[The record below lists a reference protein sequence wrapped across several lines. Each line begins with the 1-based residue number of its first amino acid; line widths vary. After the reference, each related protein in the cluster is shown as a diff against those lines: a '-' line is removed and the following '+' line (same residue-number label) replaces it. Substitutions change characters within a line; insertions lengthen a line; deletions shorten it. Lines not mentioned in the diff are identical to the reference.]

1 MASDNQINTMAQF
14 PNIDQ
19 LSKTERGMFIKEH
32 EFEASFKTMI
42 SELNSLLDSSSSDSA
57 IKNTSEKVQAELN
70 VLIGRIESE
79 IVSLV
84 KRYMEQID
92 EEEDQVNAA
101 FERLYSYIYN
111 EIQSINVNIQ
121 NRTTTYDIVMS
132 YKLRLLNEVDKI
144 FGKTSPYQDGRNT
157 KNDNYSIRSSNSI
170 IRLRDIDEGQ
180 VWKSFPVIIDPNI
193 SQDKIIKICEFTPV
207 ENGKSIPAFL
217 AEIIISGDLYAF
229 KGILK
234 STVQNRDSRFNEEE
248 NRTAIFEADYFIN
261 QDLPF
266 SIKTLYDSNRNKI
279 AIALKYDDTEDKF
292 TSIIKLDFSI
302 NLLVGSDLEF
312 ANKNTCVIMDGV
324 DLNWYS
330 VNINMGNN
338 YIRKVTSH
346 NDKITHGGAISVYL
360 ETGKFIDFNL
370 PYSNTLTLTL
380 PNGNYVDYSNINYI
394 KTGNT
399 EIMLNGISIDNSGSS
414 SVITINDASNY
425 IEDTTQNVS
434 ISVSLNSWYSLT
446 DNNDGTFIKKTTHY
460 DLPDLSIHPELAS
473 VYIDGAIAPSNIY
486 DIDTI
491 TGLMVI
497 NDITGNL
504 EATVS
509 AYVYEESE
517 IVSSSN

>member
-1 MASDNQINTMAQF
+1 MQ
-14 PNIDQ
+14 
-19 LSKTERGMFIKEH
+19 K
-32 EFEASFKTMI
+32 
-42 SELNSLLDSSSSDSA
+42 
-57 IKNTSEKVQAELN
+57 
-70 VLIGRIESE
+70 
-79 IVSLV
+79 
-84 KRYMEQID
+84 
-92 EEEDQVNAA
+92 
-101 FERLYSYIYN
+101 
-111 EIQSINVNIQ
+111 
-121 NRTTTYDIVMS
+121 
-132 YKLRLLNEVDKI
+132 
-144 FGKTSPYQDGRNT
+144 
-157 KNDNYSIRSSNSI
+157 
-170 IRLRDIDEGQ
+170 
-180 VWKSFPVIIDPNI
+180 
-193 SQDKIIKICEFTPV
+193 
-207 ENGKSIPAFL
+207 
-217 AEIIISGDLYAF
+217 
-229 KGILK
+229 
-234 STVQNRDSRFNEEE
+234 RDSRFNEEE

-370 PYSNTLTLTL
+370 PYSNILTLTI

-473 VYIDGAIAPSNIY
+473 VYIDGAIVPSNTY